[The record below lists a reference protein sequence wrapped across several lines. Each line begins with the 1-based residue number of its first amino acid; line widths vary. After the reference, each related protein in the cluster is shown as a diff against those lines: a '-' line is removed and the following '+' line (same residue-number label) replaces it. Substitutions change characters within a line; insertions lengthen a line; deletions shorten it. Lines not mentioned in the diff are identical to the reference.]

1 MFCIHMCSC
10 ELKWG
15 CVNTR
20 RRRWS
25 EEPHFFTKEDLIG
38 STCVALCSSLGWL
51 RGVWVAIVNE
61 GVTDGRKKERR
72 KKNLFV
78 GGGSWGSG
86 GWEGM
91 RM

>member
-1 MFCIHMCSC
+1 M
-10 ELKWG
+10 
-15 CVNTR
+15 
-20 RRRWS
+20 
-25 EEPHFFTKEDLIG
+25 
-38 STCVALCSSLGWL
+38 
-51 RGVWVAIVNE
+51 NE
-61 GVTDGRKKERR
+61 GVTDGRKKETRG